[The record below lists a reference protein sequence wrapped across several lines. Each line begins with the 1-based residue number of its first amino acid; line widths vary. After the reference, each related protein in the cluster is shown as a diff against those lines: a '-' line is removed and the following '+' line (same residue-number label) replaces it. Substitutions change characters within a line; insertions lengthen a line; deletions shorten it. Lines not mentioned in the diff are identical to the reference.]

1 MNLSIGVKQFMFS
14 QQNQLHGQPMAFNHM
29 RYQHGHIDG
38 SRILMILKIKIF
50 LWQFGHKALSGRA
63 SIKKGP

>member
-29 RYQHGHIDG
+29 RYQHGHIG
-38 SRILMILKIKIF
+38 GLRILILNSKN
-50 LWQFGHKALSGRA
+50 QNLSLAVWSQSLIRE
-63 SIKKGP
+63 SFY